1 MPNIISFDQFQNFYL
16 DDFIDLINDSDNFVC
31 LKALHSIAK
40 LLKDSD
46 FIQKELFLQNI
57 KPQLTKMIQTVIED
71 EENLIYF
78 SQIFG
83 EIIYSFNEKFAE
95 ELNDIANEVCGFF

>member
-1 MPNIISFDQFQNFYL
+1 M
-16 DDFIDLINDSDNFVC
+16 INDSDNLVS
-31 LKALHSIAK
+31 LKALQSIAK
-40 LLKDSD
+40 LLTDSD
-46 FIQKELFLQNI
+46 FIQKELFVQNI
-57 KPQLTKMIQTVIED
+57 KPQLLKMIQTVVDD

-95 ELNDIANEVCGFF
+95 EINDIANEACNFF

>member
-1 MPNIISFDQFQNFYL
+1 
-16 DDFIDLINDSDNFVC
+16 
-31 LKALHSIAK
+31 
-40 LLKDSD
+40 
-46 FIQKELFLQNI
+46 
-57 KPQLTKMIQTVIED
+57 MIQTVIDD

-95 ELNDIANEVCGFF
+95 EINDIANEACNFF